1 MRSSSDWVRAADGSW
16 LRTNKEQ
23 TRGLNLNHNR
33 PLKKIFKGAA
43 TTVVGQKRREEPIF
57 QHYLSLLDN
66 GTNPNL
72 AKLTIARQIAS
83 VTLALWRSGEEYDGK
98 KLKKQ

>member
-1 MRSSSDWVRAADGSW
+1 LFSFEKSILHFRSRV
-16 LRTNKEQ
+16 
-23 TRGLNLNHNR
+23 
-33 PLKKIFKGAA
+33 KKIFKGAA

-83 VTLALWRSGEEYDGK
+83 VTLALWRSGEEYDRK

>member
-1 MRSSSDWVRAADGSW
+1 MGNISA
-16 LRTNKEQ
+16 
-23 TRGLNLNHNR
+23 TRFGPIPGTVFNHNR
-33 PLKKIFKGAA
+33 IIKMIFKGAA
-43 TTVVGQKRREEPIF
+43 TTVIGQKRPEEPIY

-66 GTNPNL
+66 GTNPTL

-83 VTLALWRSGEEYDGK
+83 VTLSMWRSGEEYNGK